1 MPHMQQ
7 HRSRMGRYHLSDPF
21 LRFHFRFLE
30 PYAQE
35 GLLSYQPERVLPA
48 IQRDLRA
55 FVGSTAWE
63 ELARQWVMAQRS
75 PNLLGFTP
83 EVVGSH
89 WSRTVQ
95 IDLVAINW
103 QTHDILLGECKWG
116 ADAVDRKVARELIA
130 KAPRVLAALPKG
142 SANWRVHYALFAR
155 AGVTP
160 AAEKELAEHNGIVVD
175 LAQLYHN
182 LAEE

>member
-1 MPHMQQ
+1 M
-7 HRSRMGRYHLSDPF
+7 
-21 LRFHFRFLE
+21 E

-75 PNLLGFTP
+75 TDVLGFAP

-95 IDLVAINW
+95 IDVVAINW

-116 ADAVDRKVARELIA
+116 ADAVDRKVVRELIA
-130 KAPRVLAALPKG
+130 KAPRVLADLPKAG
-142 SANWRVHYALFAR
+142 ANWRVHYALFAR
-155 AGVTP
+155 TEVTP
-160 AAEKELAEHNGIVVD
+160 AAEKELAEQGGIVVD
-175 LAQLYHN
+175 LVRLYHD
-182 LAEE
+182 LAEA